1 MLIYQKRR
9 LAMDLSKEQKQ
20 DLIQQAARKA
30 WEDGGEWGL
39 LAMATGTGK
48 SKVAVDI
55 MTELVREA
63 ELNKPVPICP
73 NVVLVVPTEK
83 LRDNNWEVEFAK
95 WGKTEEYHILDRCCY
110 ASLNKVRNQII
121 DLVILDE
128 AHGLTEY
135 NSAFFTNNSIKRVLC
150 LSATPPDP
158 KAGGADVGKVALF
171 KQFRIKTDFYYPLH
185 QARKDGLVADYEIW
199 VVQTEL
205 DSTVKYLEA
214 GPKANRYMQTEEQ
227 KYKSLSTMIQKFAIA
242 KNYIMVKMKS
252 LERMR
257 LIGNSMQ
264 KLEVCKLLLEK
275 CKGNRILVFG
285 GSIDQIEKL
294 MPGKVYHSKSGKAGH
309 AYLAAFMAEE
319 VDEIGTVA
327 AANEGLNFP
336 NLDIG
341 LISQISKDARELVQ
355 RIGRI
360 IRYRPNH
367 KSIIFIIV
375 AKGTK
380 DVDWLKVAIADMDHS
395 IIKYINAADL

>member
-1 MLIYQKRR
+1 MELT
-9 LAMDLSKEQKQ
+9 KEQKQ

-30 WEDGGEWGL
+30 WKDGGEWGL
-39 LAMATGTGK
+39 LAMATGSGK
-48 SKVAVDI
+48 TRCAVLEVKGLFRPEPRHTVI
-55 MTELVREA
+55 
-63 ELNKPVPICP
+63 P
-73 NVVLVVPTEK
+73 NVYLVVPTEK
-83 LRDNNWEVEFAK
+83 LRDNNWEDEFVKWEAK
-95 WGKTEEYHILDRCCY
+95 EEYTHLNRYCY
-110 ASLNKVRNQII
+110 ASINKVRNQII

-128 AHGLTEY
+128 GHSLTEH
-135 NSAFFTNNSIKRVLC
+135 NSAFFTNNSIKRVLV

-205 DSTVKYLEA
+205 DSTEKYLEA

-285 GSIDQIEKL
+285 GSIDQIERL

-319 VDEIGTVA
+319 ADEIGTVA

-341 LISQISKDARELVQ
+341 IIAQISSDSRALVQ
-355 RIGRI
+355 RIGRC
-360 IRYRPNH
+360 IRHRPDH
-367 KSIIFIIV
+367 KSIIFV
-375 AKGTK
+375 VLSKRTK
-380 DVDWLKVAIADMDHS
+380 DVDWFKAASTDMDQS
-395 IIKYINAADL
+395 LIKYINAADL

>member
-1 MLIYQKRR
+1 MIQLT
-9 LAMDLSKEQKQ
+9 KEQKQ

-30 WEDGGEWGL
+30 WKDGGEWGL

-48 SKVAVDI
+48 SKIAVDVVS
-55 MTELVREA
+55 ELVKEA
-63 ELNKPVPICP
+63 QLGGNIPKNIL
-73 NVVLVVPTEK
+73 LVVPTEK
-83 LRDNNWEVEFAK
+83 LRDNNWEDEFIK
-95 WGKTEEYHILDRCCY
+95 WGASIEYNLLQRSCY
-110 ASLNKVRNQII
+110 ASILKFDQQVF
-121 DLVILDE
+121 DLVIMDE
-128 AHGLTEY
+128 IHSLTDL
-135 NSAFFTNNSIKRVLC
+135 NTGFFQKNSIKRVLG

-205 DSTVKYLEA
+205 DLTVKYLEA

-242 KNYIMVKMKS
+242 KNYVMVKMKS

-341 LISQISKDARELVQ
+341 IIAQISSDSRALVQ
-355 RIGRI
+355 RIGRC
-360 IRYRPNH
+360 IRHRPDH
-367 KSIIFIIV
+367 KSIIFV
-375 AKGTK
+375 VLSKGTK
-380 DVDWLKVAIADMDHS
+380 DVDWFKAASADMDQAL
-395 IIKYINAADL
+395 IKYINATEL

>member
-1 MLIYQKRR
+1 M
-9 LAMDLSKEQKQ
+9 MTKEQKQ

-30 WEDGGEWGL
+30 WSDGGQYGL

-48 SKVAVDI
+48 TKIAVDI
-55 MTELVREA
+55 TSELVRNGTA
-63 ELNKPVPICP
+63 FCTVPNIL
-73 NVVLVVPTEK
+73 LVVPTEK
-83 LRDNNWEVEFAK
+83 LRDNNWEDEFIK
-95 WGKTEEYHILDRCCY
+95 WKDPYAYSQIKRSCY
-110 ASLNKVRNQII
+110 ASIHKYKNEVF

-128 AHGLTEY
+128 AHSTTEY
-135 NSAFFTNNSIKRVLC
+135 NSQFFTSNSVRRLLA
-150 LSATPPDP
+150 LSATPPDS
-158 KAGGADVGKVALF
+158 KARGADVGKVALF
-171 KQFRIKTDFYYPLH
+171 KQFRIKTDFYYPLY

-227 KYKSLSTMIQKFAIA
+227 KYKSLSAMIQKFAIA
-242 KNYIMVKMKS
+242 KNYVMVKMKS

-341 LISQISKDARELVQ
+341 VLAQISSDARVLIQRLGRLV
-355 RIGRI
+355 RF
-360 IRYRPNH
+360 RPDY
-367 KSIIFIIV
+367 KAIIFILI

-380 DVDWLKVAIADMDHS
+380 DADWFKTASANLDQTTIRYV
-395 IIKYINAADL
+395 NAKDLEIWTN